1 MKRKY
6 QSEASCYYLFDI
18 DYPFPYKPSYL
29 KAHNYPRFWWTT
41 EWNLIC
47 DEFNPEKYEDMEW
60 FRKNVAGCFV
70 SPKALKYIPFA
81 KSDDD
86 FPVHEIYEIEVV
98 QYKVVNEMSYPID
111 MNNYISDYIE
121 ENIRRRKET
130 AQHFDIGRY
139 YPSLRYY
146 WRNPQT
152 TNEKRQQLSKEEK
165 RYYQENGWPIQERSK
180 EMQGIC
186 QTCLTINSSMLIN
199 AGNLR
204 LVSLDNILEIK
215 EPKEKEFMERNIG
228 ILWGD
233 ILVIYSKTSF
243 KRRYST

>member
-1 MKRKY
+1 MQCKIYKRTWSLKRKY

-86 FPVHEIYEIEVV
+86 FPFHEIYEIEVV
-98 QYKVVNEMSYPID
+98 QYKVVDEYGYPISMD
-111 MNNYISDYIE
+111 VYISDYIE
-121 ENIRRRKET
+121 ENIK
-130 AQHFDIGRY
+130 RY
-139 YPSLRYY
+139 KNSYSLNNHHCYPSLRYY
-146 WRNPQT
+146 WRHPQT

-165 RYYQENGWPIQERSK
+165 RYYQENGWHMKERSK
-180 EMQGIC
+180 RNARNLPDLFDDKFIHVDKC
-186 QTCLTINSSMLIN
+186 WKSQTHQS
-199 AGNLR
+199 R
-204 LVSLDNILEIK
+204 QY
-215 EPKEKEFMERNIG
+215 FRN
-228 ILWGD
+228 
-233 ILVIYSKTSF
+233 
-243 KRRYST
+243 KRAKRKRIHGEEYRNFVG

>member
-1 MKRKY
+1 MQCKIYRRTWSLKRKY
-6 QSEASCYYLFDI
+6 QTEAFYFDI
-18 DYPFPYKPSYL
+18 DSVVYKWNYL
-29 KAHNYPRFWWTT
+29 KSHNLPQFWWAT
-41 EWNLIC
+41 EWILIC

-60 FRKNVAGCFV
+60 FRKNVAGCFM

-98 QYKVVNEMSYPID
+98 QYKVVDEYGYPISMD
-111 MNNYISDYIE
+111 VYICDYIE
-121 ENIRRRKET
+121 ENIKRYKNSYSLNN
-130 AQHFDIGRY
+130 HHY

-180 EMQGIC
+180 RNARNLPDLFDDKFIHVDKC
-186 QTCLTINSSMLIN
+186 WKSQTHQ
-199 AGNLR
+199 LR
-204 LVSLDNILEIK
+204 QY
-215 EPKEKEFMERNIG
+215 FRN
-228 ILWGD
+228 
-233 ILVIYSKTSF
+233 
-243 KRRYST
+243 KRAKRKRIHGEEYRNFVG

>member
-1 MKRKY
+1 MLCSIYQRTYHLKRKY
-6 QSEASCYYLFDI
+6 QQEALFFDI
-18 DYPFPYKPSYL
+18 DSFFLPCYKRCHL
-29 KAHNYPRFWWTT
+29 KAYNRPQFWWAT

-98 QYKVVNEMSYPID
+98 QYKVVNEMGYPID

-146 WRNPQT
+146 WRHPQT

-165 RYYQENGWPIQERSK
+165 RYYQENGWHMKERSK
-180 EMQGIC
+180 RNARNLPDLFDDKFIHVDKC
-186 QTCLTINSSMLIN
+186 WKSQTRQS
-199 AGNLR
+199 R
-204 LVSLDNILEIK
+204 QY
-215 EPKEKEFMERNIG
+215 FRN
-228 ILWGD
+228 
-233 ILVIYSKTSF
+233 
-243 KRRYST
+243 KRAKRKRIHGEEYRNFVGW

>member
-1 MKRKY
+1 MQCKIYKRTWSLKRKY

-98 QYKVVNEMSYPID
+98 QYKVVNEMGYPID

-165 RYYQENGWPIQERSK
+165 RYYQENAWPIQERSK
-180 EMQGIC
+180 RNARNLPDLFDDKFIHVDKC
-186 QTCLTINSSMLIN
+186 WKSQTRQS
-199 AGNLR
+199 R
-204 LVSLDNILEIK
+204 QY
-215 EPKEKEFMERNIG
+215 FRN
-228 ILWGD
+228 
-233 ILVIYSKTSF
+233 
-243 KRRYST
+243 KRAKRKRIHGEEYRNFVG